1 MLLVSKLTAR
11 TETATERANKIAELL
26 CACAHTNA
34 GEMCPPF
41 AEQWNE
47 YAPDGGSKQQ
57 LKEWILSSSST
68 ADSALNAAM
77 AVLCSGAAL
86 LRLNTAHIRRSQQAV
101 ALGGGYSS
109 GHSIDAPALAEETVD
124 QAVRYGY
131 ALLQNNFLSTAAQ
144 LLLSAGRES
153 KLGAGTASG
162 RGAKSRV
169 KENLTE
175 RAVSEMVSSC

>member
-1 MLLVSKLTAR
+1 MLLVGKLTAR

-68 ADSALNAAM
+68 ADSALNGAL

-101 ALGGGYSS
+101 ALGVGYNS
-109 GHSIDAPALAEETVD
+109 GHSADAPALAEETVG

-131 ALLQNNFLSTAAQ
+131 ALLQNNFLSTAQ

-153 KLGAGTASG
+153 KPGSVTASG

-175 RAVSEMVSSC
+175 LAVSEMVSSC

>member
-11 TETATERANKIAELL
+11 SEAATDRANKIAELL

-34 GEMCPPF
+34 GEMCPPY

-68 ADSALNAAM
+68 ADSALNAAT

-101 ALGGGYSS
+101 ALGVEYNS
-109 GHSIDAPALAEETVD
+109 GHSADAPALAEETVD

-144 LLLSAGRES
+144 LLLSAERES
-153 KLGAGTASG
+153 KPGSATASG